1 MDNIIKYKVFR
12 VMKNS
17 GRRITI
23 ARNLTRDEAKRLVN
37 SFPDAKNSMVCMNPQ

>member
-1 MDNIIKYKVFR
+1 MDTTVKYKVFR

-23 ARNLTRDEAKRLVN
+23 AKNLTREEAKRLVN
-37 SFPDAKNSMVCMNPQ
+37 SFPDKNNSMVCMNPQ